1 MINEG
6 APYWEIRDE
15 RNIYIQ
21 IEPIKVDAAKRTSK
35 RRNMDY
41 SFCHTFECTYFEVH
55 LKFMKST
62 FKSANESFNVL
73 HFLQRTPILMWF
85 RASKDP
91 IYFQTRV
98 RVKTGPNGTGPGPDP
113 GPEN

>member
-1 MINEG
+1 MRLQN
-6 APYWEIRDE
+6 D
-15 RNIYIQ
+15 
-21 IEPIKVDAAKRTSK
+21 
-35 RRNMDY
+35 
-41 SFCHTFECTYFEVH
+41 
-55 LKFMKST
+55 
-62 FKSANESFNVL
+62 NVAS
-73 HFLQRTPILMWF
+73 